1 MIFKKFL
8 FYFQKICIFFNY
20 KKLKEKMSRKISKFY
35 VISFIIARIIFFKK
49 SLTPQVMKTHIQIYY
64 IEGKLEG
71 RICD

>member
-49 SLTPQVMKTHIQIYY
+49 KFNTTSNENAYSDIVY
-64 IEGKLEG
+64 
-71 RICD
+71 

>member
-35 VISFIIARIIFFKK
+35 VISFIMARVIFFKK
-49 SLTPQVMKTHIQIYY
+49 SLTPRVMKMHIQILH

-71 RICD
+71 RI